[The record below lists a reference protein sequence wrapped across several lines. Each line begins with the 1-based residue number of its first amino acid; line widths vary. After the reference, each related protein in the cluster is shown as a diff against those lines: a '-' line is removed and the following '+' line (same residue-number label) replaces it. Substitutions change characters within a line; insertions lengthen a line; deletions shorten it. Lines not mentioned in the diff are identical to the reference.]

1 MVRATEM
8 RERETG
14 LTQNQFWLTL
24 LHSYLYNK
32 WNLDDIHAFDTEV
45 RGLTAASV
53 RDAARRYLDERN
65 VVQVS
70 LYPQLGASR

>member
-1 MVRATEM
+1 L

-14 LTQNQFWLTL
+14 LTQNRFWLTI

-32 WNLDDIHAFDTEV
+32 WNLDDILAFTSEI
-45 RGLTAASV
+45 RGLTPAAV
-53 RDAARRYLDERN
+53 REAARTYLDERN

-70 LYPQLGASR
+70 LFPQLGASR